1 MNETRTTIIGGRE
14 VLLHSQ
20 PETEQD
26 AWVIK
31 TLKGKENG
39 TFIEVGAYDGVY
51 HSNTLTLE
59 ESFGWDGMLIEAVHE
74 YAVAARYS
82 RKARVVEAA
91 ISTDYTT
98 EPFYVAGQWSG
109 LKHSTRPNLLVEHE
123 KRNNP
128 TINLLTEPLACLL
141 RGFRLPAVVDYLSID
156 VEGAE
161 YPILKEYFRKP
172 PTHFRCMTVEVGEH
186 QYDLDNL
193 VTLLEPNGYVLSG
206 TRAWEAYFVNPKLL
220 ETL

>member
-1 MNETRTTIIGGRE
+1 MSETRTTIIGGRE
-14 VLLHSQ
+14 VVLHSQ

-26 AWVIK
+26 AWVLR
-31 TLKGKENG
+31 TLKNKERG
-39 TFIEVGAYDGVY
+39 TFLEVGAYDGVY

-59 ESFGWDGMLIEAVHE
+59 ESFGWDGWLIEAVHD
-74 YAVAARYS
+74 YAVSARHA

-91 ISTDYTT
+91 VGTHYWS

-109 LKHSTRPNLLVEHE
+109 LKYNTRPNLLVEHE

-141 RGFRLPAVVDYLSID
+141 RWLRVPAIVDYLSID

-161 YPILKEYFRKP
+161 YPILKEYFKKP
-172 PTHFRCMTVEVGEH
+172 PTHFRCMTIEVGEH
-186 QYDLDNL
+186 QDDLDKL
-193 VTLLEPNGYVLSG
+193 VRLLEPFGYVLSG
-206 TRAWEAYFVNPKLL
+206 TRAWEAYFINPKLL
-220 ETL
+220 ETR